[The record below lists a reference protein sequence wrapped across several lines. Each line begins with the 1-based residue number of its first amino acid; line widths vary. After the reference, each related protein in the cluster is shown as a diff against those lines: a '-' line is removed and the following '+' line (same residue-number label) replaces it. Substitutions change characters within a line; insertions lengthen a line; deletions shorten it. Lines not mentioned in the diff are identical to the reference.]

1 MAHPPSP
8 AERNGKTAR
17 PTKSCHGKIN
27 NLIQTEVLRCKLQP
41 FPDCHC
47 VNTKAILSLC
57 QHQGQAVIVCST
69 SRPDHHHHCVFNIK
83 ARLPLCQH
91 QGHTVNVLTSRPY
104 CHCVNTKAILSLC
117 QHQGHTVSVLTSRPY
132 CHCVN
137 IKAILSLCQHEGQNQ
152 QSSAVQQPQY

>member
-57 QHQGQAVIVCST
+57 QHQSHTVIVSA
-69 SRPDHHHHCVFNIK
+69 SRPGCHCVFNIK
-83 ARLPLCQH
+83 ARPSPSLCVQY
-91 QGHTVNVLTSRPY
+91 QGQIAIVSTSRPY
-104 CHCVNTKAILSLC
+104 CQCVNIKAILSLC
-117 QHQGHTVSVLTSRPY
+117 QHQGHTVIVSTSRPY
-132 CHCVN
+132 CQCVN
-137 IKAILSLCQHEGQNQ
+137 IKAILSVC
-152 QSSAVQQPQY
+152 